1 MSTAPASR
9 SASVGYAGEIAV
21 RVRFRDPLLAEWL
34 KFWSLRST
42 YAVLAGGALTVTGIN
57 VNSARSN
64 ADRLTRS
71 PEPALADP
79 ADVRFVFD
87 PLAAAFTDPAWQLFM
102 VFAASV
108 GAAVVFGEYG
118 SGLIRTT
125 FTAVPA
131 RRSVAAA
138 KLTVVTGVALGYGAV
153 VSGAS
158 FGLTQ
163 AILRDHR
170 GLSVADPGAL
180 RAVVASALLAPVCAL
195 VGMALAALVRHP
207 AGSVGAVVGVLVL
220 MPGLF
225 NGDTYRWVREIGNA
239 LPVNAWRELV
249 KNPERAIG
257 VAKYPVTPL
266 EAWLTFGGWAL
277 VAGVLTVVL
286 MDRREV

>member
-1 MSTAPASR
+1 MPGGPGWRPAVPER
-9 SASVGYAGEIAV
+9 A
-21 RVRFRDPLLAEWL
+21 RFRHPLAAEWVKL
-34 KFWSLRST
+34 RSLRST

-57 VNSARSN
+57 VNSAWSN
-64 ADRLTRS
+64 ADRLDRH
-71 PEPALADP
+71 PETPPGNPVDAAFL
-79 ADVRFVFD
+79 FD

-102 VFAASV
+102 VIAAAF

-125 FTAVPA
+125 LTAVPA

-138 KLTVVTGVALGYGAV
+138 KLTVVTGVALGYGVLVA
-153 VSGAS
+153 GAS
-158 FGLTQ
+158 FGVTQ
-163 AILRDHR
+163 AVLRDHH
-170 GLSVADPGAL
+170 GMSLGDPGAL

-195 VGMALAALVRHP
+195 VGMALAAVVRHP

-220 MPGLF
+220 LPGLF

-239 LPVNAWRELV
+239 MPVSAWRELV

-257 VAKYPVTPL
+257 TAKYPVTHG

-277 VAGVLTVVL
+277 VAAVLVVVL
-286 MDRREV
+286 MERRDV